1 MSDRG
6 AAAVEFALVLPVVL
20 LAIVLVVEVVGVAH
34 TQMTVTAAA
43 REGAR
48 VAATTPDPGL
58 AAAAVRRALGDRADE
73 ARITV
78 RRPDVVGET
87 AEVVVALRH
96 AVAAAVAG
104 DLVELDVHGRAVMRV
119 ER

>member
-1 MSDRG
+1 MSERG

-20 LAIVLVVEVVGVAH
+20 LALIMVVEVVGVGH
-34 TQMTVTAAA
+34 TQLVVSAAA

-48 VAATTPDPGL
+48 TAATTPDTAM
-58 AAAAVRRALGDRADE
+58 AAAAARDVLGDRADE

-78 RRPDVVGET
+78 HRPDVVGEQASVT
-87 AEVVVALRH
+87 VSVVYPVAR
-96 AVAAAVAG
+96 AVAG
-104 DLVELDVHGRAVMRV
+104 SLLEVTVRGRATMRV

>member
-1 MSDRG
+1 MSERG

-20 LAIVLVVEVVGVAH
+20 LALIVVVEVVGVGH
-34 TQMTVTAAA
+34 TQLVVSSAA

-48 VAATTPDPGL
+48 VAATTPDTL
-58 AAAAVRRALGDRADE
+58 VAATAVRTALGNRADE

-78 RRPDVVGET
+78 HRPDVVGEQ
-87 AEVVVALRH
+87 AEVTVSIIYPVASVVAGNLLEVTVR
-96 AVAAAVAG
+96 
-104 DLVELDVHGRAVMRV
+104 GRAVMRV

>member
-1 MSDRG
+1 MSERG

-20 LAIVLVVEVVGVAH
+20 LALIVVVEVVGVGH
-34 TQMTVTAAA
+34 TQLIVSAAA

-48 VAATTPDPGL
+48 VAATTPDT
-58 AAAAVRRALGDRADE
+58 AAAASAVRQALGERADD

-78 RRPDVVGET
+78 HRPDVVGHQ
-87 AEVVVALRH
+87 AEVTVSIGYPLV
-96 AVAAAVAG
+96 AAVAG
-104 DLVELDVHGRAVMRV
+104 DHLAIDIRGRAVMRV